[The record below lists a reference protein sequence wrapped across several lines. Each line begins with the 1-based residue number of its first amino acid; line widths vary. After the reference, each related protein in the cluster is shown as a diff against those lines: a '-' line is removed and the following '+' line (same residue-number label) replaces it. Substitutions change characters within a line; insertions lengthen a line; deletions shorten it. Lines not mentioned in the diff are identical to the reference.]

1 MFLLLARIIRHRLC
15 ALALLGV
22 LTLAGCSAVKV
33 GYEQSPSLLYWWLD
47 SHVDFTDA
55 QTPRASEAL
64 GQLQAWHRSQELPA
78 YVALLA
84 RMANLAEGPVSE
96 AQACQIS
103 QQVQQHMGRLA
114 GEAARLAAP
123 VAQTL
128 DARQRRHLSAYWAR
142 KNAKWDEEWL
152 QGPPE
157 QRLQRRV
164 DKAVER
170 YADFYG
176 GLTPAQTAL
185 VRRHVQQ
192 SVWTPEWGQQEAH
205 RRQRLLLEA
214 LTPIQQEALNSGE
227 AEARLRGVWD
237 QMRNPPAPADRER
250 LQTWINQGCQNMAE
264 LHNSTSAEQR
274 QRAARRLRAYEKDLR
289 ELAGRSS

>member
-1 MFLLLARIIRHRLC
+1 MFPLLARIIRDRLSALTLLG
-15 ALALLGV
+15 ALAL
-22 LTLAGCSAVKV
+22 TGCSALKV
-33 GYEQSPSLLYWWLD
+33 GYEQSPALLYWWLD

-55 QTPRASEAL
+55 QTPRTREAL
-64 GQLQAWHRSQELPA
+64 GQLQSWHRSQELPA
-78 YVALLA
+78 YVALLG
-84 RMANLAEGPVSE
+84 RMASLAEGPVSE

-103 QQVQQHMGRLA
+103 QQVQHHMAQLA
-114 GEAARLAAP
+114 GQAARLAAP

-128 DARQRRHLSAYWAR
+128 DARQRQHLSAYWAR

-164 DKAVER
+164 DKALER

-176 GLTPAQTAL
+176 TLTPAQTTL

-214 LTPIQQEALNSGE
+214 LTQIQQEALNSGE
-227 AEARLRGVWD
+227 AEARLRGVWE
-237 QMRNPPAPADRER
+237 QMRNPPAPANRER
-250 LQTWINQGCQNMAE
+250 LQAWIAQGCQHMAE
-264 LHNSTSAEQR
+264 LHNSTNAEQR
-274 QRAARRLRAYEKDLR
+274 QRAARRLRAYERDLR

>member
-1 MFLLLARIIRHRLC
+1 MLLG
-15 ALALLGV
+15 ALAL
-22 LTLAGCSAVKV
+22 TGCSALKV
-33 GYEQSPSLLYWWLD
+33 GYEQSPALLYWWLD

-55 QTPRASEAL
+55 QTPRARQAL

-84 RMANLAEGPVSE
+84 RMASLAEGPVSE

-103 QQVQQHMGRLA
+103 QQVQTHMGRLA

-128 DARQRRHLSAYWAR
+128 DARQRQHLSAYWAR
-142 KNAKWDEEWL
+142 KNAQWDEEWL

-176 GLTPAQTAL
+176 ALTPAQTAL

-192 SVWTPEWGQQEAH
+192 SVWTPEWGQQQAH

-214 LTPIQQEALNSGE
+214 LGQIQQEALDTAE
-227 AEARLRGVWD
+227 AEVRLRSVWGR
-237 QMRNPPAPADRER
+237 MLNPPTPADRER
-250 LQTWINQGCQNMAE
+250 LQAWIEQGCQNMAE
-264 LHNSTSAEQR
+264 LHNSTSTDQR

-289 ELAGRSS
+289 ELAGRS